1 MTKKEF
7 IELYA
12 KNGKITRKEAEHQIN
27 LFLDSIEEALCTSDE
42 IGFVGWGK
50 WKVQE
55 KDARNVMNPQTKEIM
70 TVPAKRVVKFKAG
83 KLLADKVEKAK
94 CKKNK
99 KRK

>member
-27 LFLDSIEEALCTSDE
+27 LFLNSVEEALCTSDE

-50 WKVQE
+50 KQ
-55 KDARNVMNPQTKEIM
+55 DNNMLSTRNP
-70 TVPAKRVVKFKAG
+70 
-83 KLLADKVEKAK
+83 L
-94 CKKNK
+94 
-99 KRK
+99 